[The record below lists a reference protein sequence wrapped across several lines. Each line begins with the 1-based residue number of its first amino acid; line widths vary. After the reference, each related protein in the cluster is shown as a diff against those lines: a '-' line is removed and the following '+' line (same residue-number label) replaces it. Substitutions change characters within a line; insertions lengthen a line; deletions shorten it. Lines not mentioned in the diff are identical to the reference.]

1 MSGGKKIIAFVPA
14 RKGSKGIALKNIRG
28 FAGRPLIQ
36 WVLEALQNSIVDQIV
51 VSTDGSEISE
61 TVKAFNYSKV
71 EVFERDAST
80 ATDNAS
86 TESAMLDYLNRTS
99 HDASSPFVLVQ
110 ATSPFLKTSDI
121 NDALDEYESGHVDSI
136 LSVVKNHSFLWD
148 DKGNSVN
155 YDFRKRARRQDMAPQ
170 YQENGSFYI
179 NTVGNIIRDNNRLS
193 GKIGYYIMD
202 KHTAIELDD
211 LEDWRIAEIIM
222 QTLGKH

>member
-36 WVLEALQNSIVDQIV
+36 WVLEALQNSIVDQII

-61 TVKAFNYSKV
+61 TVMSFKYSKV
-71 EVFERDAST
+71 EIFEREAST

-86 TESAMLDYLNRTS
+86 TESAMLDYLKRTD

-110 ATSPFLKTSDI
+110 ATSPFLKSSDI
-121 NDALDEYESGHVDSI
+121 NNVLEEYESGHVDSI
-136 LSVVKNHSFLWD
+136 LSVVKNHCFLWD

-222 QTLGKH
+222 QTLDKH